1 MLDFSTFNFSKC
13 DISSKRNFFKC
24 RTKIVH
30 SLDIF
35 GLELLNLK
43 SASSN
48 LLTCKVSSKNKKTLN
63 LHPKIP
69 YYVFLGCNLIKLLQI
84 FNQHP
89 RISENIKFD
98 PKQKK
103 LIKNFS
109 WDQKLSIWIFG
120 LEF

>member
-1 MLDFSTFNFSKC
+1 MLY
-13 DISSKRNFFKC
+13 
-24 RTKIVH
+24 
-30 SLDIF
+30 
-35 GLELLNLK
+35 LK

>member
-1 MLDFSTFNFSKC
+1 MLY
-13 DISSKRNFFKC
+13 
-24 RTKIVH
+24 
-30 SLDIF
+30 
-35 GLELLNLK
+35 LK

-63 LHPKIP
+63 LHSKIP